1 MQDRGAEGSVD
12 LLKWSARQPQ
22 RRELFWGKASERSQ
36 EAQPIAAERCTFT
49 MVHAVDPARALIP
62 AERLSLLRWAPAIN
76 AVIKFWCMPRSVKER
91 ELTPTCDKDV
101 WETRLEQI
109 PCAQQQRIQFGLGL
123 LFTRGSLHELCC
135 VPRNGTTQQSAT
147 KSEPDALW
155 LHLGHHVKGAPR
167 RERDLELCERFH
179 ATAETAGRLSHPLG
193 DRLELSA
200 IRRDEGEHAI
210 GLAEAETRGHNCQR
224 PRGSAFR
231 HGERVA
237 LEHDV
242 TPWHPDWGEPS

>member
-22 RRELFWGKASERSQ
+22 RRKLLWGKASERSQ

-101 WETRLEQI
+101 WDTRLEQI
-109 PCAQQQRIQFGLGL
+109 PCAQ
-123 LFTRGSLHELCC
+123 
-135 VPRNGTTQQSAT
+135 
-147 KSEPDALW
+147 
-155 LHLGHHVKGAPR
+155 
-167 RERDLELCERFH
+167 
-179 ATAETAGRLSHPLG
+179 
-193 DRLELSA
+193 
-200 IRRDEGEHAI
+200 
-210 GLAEAETRGHNCQR
+210 
-224 PRGSAFR
+224 
-231 HGERVA
+231 
-237 LEHDV
+237 
-242 TPWHPDWGEPS
+242 